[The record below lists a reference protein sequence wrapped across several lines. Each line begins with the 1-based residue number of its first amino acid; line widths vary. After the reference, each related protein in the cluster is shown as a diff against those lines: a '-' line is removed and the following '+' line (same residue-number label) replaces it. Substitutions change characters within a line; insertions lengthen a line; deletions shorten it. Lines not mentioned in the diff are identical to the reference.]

1 MLLNKPVIIGIAGG
15 SASGKTTIA
24 QKIIDTFKDTN
35 SIGIIKEDDYY
46 KDQSD
51 LSFEDRKKTNY
62 DHPLAFDHELMRFQI
77 QELIAGRIVEKP
89 TQIVEPKDVIIIEG
103 LFVLEEKEIR
113 DLLDIKVFLD
123 TPNDIRFIRRLV
135 GDINERGRDINNIID
150 QWCATVRV
158 MHDEFIEPSK
168 KYADVIIPEGGGN
181 SVGIDLLITKIDSI
195 LNQTYVKIVVAEV
208 NYGREN
214 LCHRRR
220 FTRFK
225 K

>member
-46 KDQSD
+46 KDQSN

-89 TQIVEPKDVIIIEG
+89 TYDYTVHNRSDKTEIVEPKDVIIIEG

-113 DLLDIKVFLD
+113 DLLDIKVLWIHLMIFVLLEDLLGISMKEEEISIISLINGVLLLGLCMMNLLSLLRNMLMLLFLRVAV
-123 TPNDIRFIRRLV
+123 IRLV
-135 GDINERGRDINNIID
+135 
-150 QWCATVRV
+150 
-158 MHDEFIEPSK
+158 
-168 KYADVIIPEGGGN
+168 
-181 SVGIDLLITKIDSI
+181 L
-195 LNQTYVKIVVAEV
+195 TY
-208 NYGREN
+208 
-214 LCHRRR
+214 
-220 FTRFK
+220 
-225 K
+225 

>member
-35 SIGIIKEDDYY
+35 SIAIIKEDDYY
-46 KDQSD
+46 KDQSN

-89 TQIVEPKDVIIIEG
+89 TYDYTVHNRSDKTEIVEPKDVIIIEG

-113 DLLDIKVFLD
+113 DLLDIKVFVD

-135 GDINERGRDINNIID
+135 RDINERGRDINNIID

-195 LNQTYVKIVVAEV
+195 LN
-208 NYGREN
+208 
-214 LCHRRR
+214 
-220 FTRFK
+220 
-225 K
+225 

>member
-46 KDQSD
+46 KDQSN

-89 TQIVEPKDVIIIEG
+89 TYDYTVHNRSDKTEIVEPKDVIIIEG

-113 DLLDIKVFLD
+113 DLLDIKVFVD

-135 GDINERGRDINNIID
+135 RDINERGRDINNIID

-181 SVGIDLLITKIDSI
+181 SVGIDD
-195 LNQTYVKIVVAEV
+195 Y
-208 NYGREN
+208 
-214 LCHRRR
+214 
-220 FTRFK
+220 
-225 K
+225 

>member
-89 TQIVEPKDVIIIEG
+89 TYDYTVHNRSDKTEIVEPKDVIIIEG

-113 DLLDIKVFLD
+113 DLLDIKVFVD

-135 GDINERGRDINNIID
+135 RDINERGRDINNIID

-181 SVGIDLLITKIDSI
+181 SVGIDL
-195 LNQTYVKIVVAEV
+195 
-208 NYGREN
+208 
-214 LCHRRR
+214 
-220 FTRFK
+220 
-225 K
+225 

>member
-89 TQIVEPKDVIIIEG
+89 TYDYTVHNRSDKTEIVEPKDVIIIEG

-113 DLLDIKVFLD
+113 DLLDIKVFVD

-135 GDINERGRDINNIID
+135 RDINERGRDINNIID

-168 KYADVIIPEGGGN
+168 KYADVIIPEVGGN

-195 LNQTYVKIVVAEV
+195 LN
-208 NYGREN
+208 
-214 LCHRRR
+214 
-220 FTRFK
+220 
-225 K
+225 

>member
-89 TQIVEPKDVIIIEG
+89 TYDYTVHNRSDKTEIVEPKDVIIIEG

-113 DLLDIKVFLD
+113 DLLDIKVFVD

-135 GDINERGRDINNIID
+135 RDINERGRDINNIID

-168 KYADVIIPEGGGN
+168 KYADVIIPEDGGN

-195 LNQTYVKIVVAEV
+195 LN
-208 NYGREN
+208 
-214 LCHRRR
+214 
-220 FTRFK
+220 
-225 K
+225 

>member
-1 MLLNKPVIIGIAGG
+1 M
-15 SASGKTTIA
+15 
-24 QKIIDTFKDTN
+24 
-35 SIGIIKEDDYY
+35 
-46 KDQSD
+46 
-51 LSFEDRKKTNY
+51 SFEDRKKTNY

-89 TQIVEPKDVIIIEG
+89 TYDYTVHNRSDKTEIVEPKDVIIIEG

-113 DLLDIKVFLD
+113 DLLDIKVFVD

-135 GDINERGRDINNIID
+135 RDINERGRDINNIID

-195 LNQTYVKIVVAEV
+195 LN
-208 NYGREN
+208 
-214 LCHRRR
+214 
-220 FTRFK
+220 
-225 K
+225 

>member
-89 TQIVEPKDVIIIEG
+89 TYDYTVHNRSDKTEIVEPKDVIIIEG

-113 DLLDIKVFLD
+113 DLLDIKVFVD
-123 TPNDIRFIRRLV
+123 TPNDIRFIR
-135 GDINERGRDINNIID
+135 
-150 QWCATVRV
+150 
-158 MHDEFIEPSK
+158 
-168 KYADVIIPEGGGN
+168 
-181 SVGIDLLITKIDSI
+181 
-195 LNQTYVKIVVAEV
+195 
-208 NYGREN
+208 
-214 LCHRRR
+214 
-220 FTRFK
+220 
-225 K
+225 

>member
-89 TQIVEPKDVIIIEG
+89 TYDYTVHNRSDKTEIVEPKDVIIIEG

-113 DLLDIKVFLD
+113 DLLDIKVFVD

-135 GDINERGRDINNIID
+135 RDINERGRDINNIID

-181 SVGIDLLITKIDSI
+181 SVGIDLLI
-195 LNQTYVKIVVAEV
+195 AEV
-208 NYGREN
+208 
-214 LCHRRR
+214 
-220 FTRFK
+220 K
-225 K
+225 S

>member
-46 KDQSD
+46 KDQSN

-77 QELIAGRIVEKP
+77 QESIAGRIVEKP
-89 TQIVEPKDVIIIEG
+89 TYDYTVHNRSDKTEIVEPKDVIIIEG

-113 DLLDIKVFLD
+113 DLLDIKVFVD

-135 GDINERGRDINNIID
+135 RDINERGRDINNIID

-181 SVGIDLLITKIDSI
+181 SVGIDLLM
-195 LNQTYVKIVVAEV
+195 LN
-208 NYGREN
+208 
-214 LCHRRR
+214 
-220 FTRFK
+220 F
-225 K
+225 